1 VDFDAGV
8 TWRYVDGF
16 ATGTSHLETQTPCQD
31 RCACAVFASA
41 DGGEVFVTVVSDGA
55 GSAAFSERGAQTVC
69 DDLLEQVAAAVRE
82 SSDLDALSDE
92 MVRSWFL
99 GVRERLRLMARETG
113 SEIREFAATALLV
126 VASERQTI
134 CAQIG
139 DGGIVLRR
147 GPGEPFEIAVW
158 PEGGEYANQT
168 FFVTDDAAPERIE
181 LRRFDEVADVV
192 AFSDGLQ
199 NLALQQSSKSAFEP
213 FFGPLIQTVRTR
225 DSEFDAFRGELVAYL
240 NSEAVNR
247 RTDDDKSLA
256 VGCRLP
262 PA

>member
-1 VDFDAGV
+1 M

-41 DGGEVFVTVVSDGA
+41 DGGE
-55 GSAAFSERGAQTVC
+55 SAAFSERGAQTVC